1 MAGWR
6 CPMRARIIHA
16 AATLATTVLAVG
28 IAFGTKWGAG
38 G

>member
-1 MAGWR
+1 
-6 CPMRARIIHA
+6 MRARIIHA
-16 AATLATTVLAVG
+16 ATTLATSVLVVG

>member
-1 MAGWR
+1 
-6 CPMRARIIHA
+6 MRARIIHA
-16 AATLATTVLAVG
+16 VATLATTMLAMG

>member
-1 MAGWR
+1 
-6 CPMRARIIHA
+6 MRARIIHLV
-16 AATLATTVLAVG
+16 TSLATAVIAVG

>member
-1 MAGWR
+1 
-6 CPMRARIIHA
+6 MRARIIHA
-16 AATLATTVLAVG
+16 AATLATTVFAAG

>member
-1 MAGWR
+1 
-6 CPMRARIIHA
+6 MRARIISAVA
-16 AATLATTVLAVG
+16 ALATTTLALG

>member
-1 MAGWR
+1 
-6 CPMRARIIHA
+6 MRARITHA
-16 AATLATTVLAVG
+16 VTTLATTFLVVG